1 MPASPLPVRDGRGLD
16 WLNFLVANLQTGFG
30 PFIAVYLT
38 THRWTQVEIGIALS
52 VGSLVSMLGQVP
64 AGALVDALQRKRAAV
79 TGGLVMVGASAL
91 LLAIWPERLP
101 VYVAQ
106 SLHAFASCALGPAIA
121 AISLNR
127 VLPQDAAERL
137 GRNARYAALGN
148 AAGAALMGAS
158 GAFLSSRAVF
168 VLAALLCLPAI
179 AAVRALPAPRGL
191 VTAVIADPR
200 VSPWSV
206 LRDRRLLAF
215 AICVV
220 MFHLTNAAMLPI
232 AAAEVTRQAGDAAN
246 LVIAASLVVPQ
257 GVVAL
262 LSPMF
267 GRAAERW
274 GRRPVLVLG
283 FAALPLRALLFA
295 TIADAPSIVGVQAL
309 DGVSGAVFGVMLP
322 LVAADLTR
330 GTGRFNLCLGI
341 LGLATGLG
349 ATLSTT
355 VAGGLAAAFGPHV
368 AFLALAVSGTV
379 ATLLVLAAMPETR
392 PPEGLGG

>member
-1 MPASPLPVRDGRGLD
+1 
-16 WLNFLVANLQTGFG
+16 
-30 PFIAVYLT
+30 
-38 THRWTQVEIGIALS
+38 
-52 VGSLVSMLGQVP
+52 
-64 AGALVDALQRKRAAV
+64 
-79 TGGLVMVGASAL
+79 
-91 LLAIWPERLP
+91 
-101 VYVAQ
+101 
-106 SLHAFASCALGPAIA
+106 
-121 AISLNR
+121 
-127 VLPQDAAERL
+127 
-137 GRNARYAALGN
+137 
-148 AAGAALMGAS
+148 
-158 GAFLSSRAVF
+158 
-168 VLAALLCLPAI
+168 
-179 AAVRALPAPRGL
+179 
-191 VTAVIADPR
+191 
-200 VSPWSV
+200 
-206 LRDRRLLAF
+206 
-215 AICVV
+215 VV